1 METTITKSPR
11 RKSKQGQENGPIL
24 TPGGGLDNGDGTPPI
39 MMHHRQSLLA
49 PATLRHVTRV
59 SKRAVLAT
67 KKQIWDSNAVSILA
81 AQTAVDQWEQGYN
94 ALRGLLNMMGASAG
108 GLYGAAKAGATGLEH
123 GLLVP
128 VRDWI
133 LLPAFGG
140 VEHIAVETIG
150 FLQSDQCRALERA
163 GLGVIRQ
170 VPYVGENI
178 LAPAVCK
185 GAEILKQTWKI
196 AQYPIPSPSQVK
208 DSVEFV
214 MTGTKWCLAKSS
226 QEIMLYAKRAD
237 ANITRTI
244 SHTQWK
250 VLGSGPYATL
260 NKRNKAEVLDH
271 LCERYFSL
279 EGVVAR
285 YELAAHIRTH
295 NPHLYHDLV
304 LTGLLRERGGQLTI
318 NDEWLSSSPKYRK
331 SECSFLLRP
340 SDDHQD
346 EKNSDKPQ
354 SVEVIPLWFR
364 LPNHNGQK
372 PRKDTPWKIFNQKE
386 GNLLEVF
393 YHNSLKKIQQQDNDS
408 SPIDS
413 AEDNKKEEKFNGT
426 KQAGAK
432 YETVAQWY
440 DPDLEN
446 DLLLH
451 QKRYVSIAERRQ
463 LWPSG
468 FDAHTLCRLF
478 QHFHATAS

>member
-1 METTITKSPR
+1 MTTISTKSPR
-11 RKSKQGQENGPIL
+11 RTPKSAQENGPTL
-24 TPGGGLDNGDGTPPI
+24 PPGDVLDNDDGTPPI
-39 MMHHRQSLLA
+39 MLHHRPSLLA

-59 SKRAVLAT
+59 SKRAALAT
-67 KKQIWDSNAVSILA
+67 KKQIWDSNDASIVA

-150 FLQSDQCRALERA
+150 FLQSEECRALERA
-163 GLGVIRQ
+163 GLGVIQQ

-185 GAEILKQTWKI
+185 GADILKQTWNI
-196 AQYPIPSPSQVK
+196 AQYPIPSPSQVR

-250 VLGSGPYATL
+250 ILGSGPYVSL
-260 NKRNKAEVLDH
+260 NKRNKSEVLDH
-271 LCERYFSL
+271 LCDRYFSL
-279 EGVVAR
+279 EGAVAR
-285 YELAAHIRTH
+285 YELAAHVRTH
-295 NPHLYHDLV
+295 NRQIYHDLV
-304 LTGLLRERGGQLTI
+304 LTGLLRERGGQLTGD
-318 NDEWLSSSPKYRK
+318 DEWLSSSPKYRAL
-331 SECSFLLRP
+331 ECSFLLQQ
-340 SDDHQD
+340 SD
-346 EKNSDKPQ
+346 NDKK
-354 SVEVIPLWFR
+354 SLDKALSAEVVPLWFR
-364 LPNHNGQK
+364 LPNHNGQR
-372 PRKDTPWKIFNQKE
+372 PRKDTPWRQFNRKE
-386 GNLLEVF
+386 GTLLEEF
-393 YHNSLKKIQQQDNDS
+393 YHSSLKNRTQNENIS
-408 SPIDS
+408 SPVS
-413 AEDNKKEEKFNGT
+413 SVEKKKTGESNDT

-432 YETVAQWY
+432 YETVARWY
-440 DPDLEN
+440 DPDIKN
-446 DLLLH
+446 DLLLD
-451 QKRYVSIAERRQ
+451 QSRYVRTAERTW
-463 LWPSG
+463 LS
-468 FDAHTLCRLF
+468 
-478 QHFHATAS
+478 